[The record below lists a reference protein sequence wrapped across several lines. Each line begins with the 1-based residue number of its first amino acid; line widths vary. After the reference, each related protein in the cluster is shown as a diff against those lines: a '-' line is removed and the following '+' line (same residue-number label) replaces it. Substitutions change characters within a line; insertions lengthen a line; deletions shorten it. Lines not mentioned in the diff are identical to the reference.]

1 MFRIL
6 PMLAGI
12 SLILFTT
19 ACGANPD
26 LTETDISGNPGT
38 TEVLIGDVPATPE
51 DTVARLFQLAEAGE
65 WEVYVYDYYGE
76 AYKFNDDGDRT
87 SLVTRFREDWSEQV
101 IDALRK
107 AKDVSP
113 QLSSDGLEAVFEMK
127 GGTFTLYNDGNG
139 GWKFHL

>member
-1 MFRIL
+1 MFRFL
-6 PMLAGI
+6 LMLAGI
-12 SLILFTT
+12 SLILFTA
-19 ACGANPD
+19 ACSANADPA
-26 LTETDISGNPGT
+26 ETDISGNPGT
-38 TEVLIGDVPATPE
+38 TDGLIGDVPATPE
-51 DTVARLFQLAEAGE
+51 DTVARLLQLAEAGE
-65 WEVYVYDYYGE
+65 WEGYVDDYYGE

-113 QLSSDGLEAVFEMK
+113 QLSSDGLEAVFELK
-127 GGTFTLYNDGNG
+127 GGTFILYNDGNG